1 MKGKRYRSNFAKTV
15 WIVIAHLAAV
25 AAAVCMVAFV
35 ALYEKG
41 IRLDDRNKNY
51 IESEEFNN
59 ELRQKGTDIIGGLS
73 VQEDI
78 NFLKNAGSSA
88 VIDLFEFKEKG
99 NSRDAIKELSM
110 KDVSGLAYSVNDIL
124 EWAKDWDGSEAYYDN
139 GNIIQCQTTD

>member
-51 IESEEFNN
+51 IE
-59 ELRQKGTDIIGGLS
+59 
-73 VQEDI
+73 
-78 NFLKNAGSSA
+78 
-88 VIDLFEFKEKG
+88 
-99 NSRDAIKELSM
+99 
-110 KDVSGLAYSVNDIL
+110 
-124 EWAKDWDGSEAYYDN
+124 
-139 GNIIQCQTTD
+139 